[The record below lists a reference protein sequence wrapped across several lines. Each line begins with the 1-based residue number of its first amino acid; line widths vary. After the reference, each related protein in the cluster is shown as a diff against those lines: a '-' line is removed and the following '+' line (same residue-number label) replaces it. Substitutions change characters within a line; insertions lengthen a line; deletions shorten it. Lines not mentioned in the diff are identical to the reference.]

1 MKNASLMSSDISQ
14 NRITVTCNYPRLH
27 PGNNNWRLNYHI
39 IIIKKQK
46 KKILTILYLM
56 RYSVTLHLCIEL
68 QPLLYVYFIFQN
80 YFELLSDL

>member
-46 KKILTILYLM
+46 KKNIDHIISYEIFCNPS
-56 RYSVTLHLCIEL
+56 SVQRTSASLVCVLHLSEL
-68 QPLLYVYFIFQN
+68 F
-80 YFELLSDL
+80 